1 LNYSTSPRY
10 NPSAFSQC
18 NPAGNQRLSTWLQLE
33 DKMGKKKLP
42 KVSLPEMDSLF
53 EGMESLLVDEYGNPL
68 PSDHPQVQRVATFM
82 NQIATSMDNENPSNL
97 PEHPHGHA

>member
-1 LNYSTSPRY
+1 
-10 NPSAFSQC
+10 
-18 NPAGNQRLSTWLQLE
+18 
-33 DKMGKKKLP
+33 MGKKKLP

-82 NQIATSMDNENPSNL
+82 NQIATSMNNDSPSKL
-97 PEHPHGHA
+97 PEHPHGDA